1 MWHYFNG
8 DQDKDT
14 DDDGDD
20 SLDDDASSTEIRGC
34 QSDSDEEA
42 QRNPYPFG
50 YRQKIFQCCND
61 SLRRT
66 RAILLI
72 KLNLRQLMEND
83 NFVHIVFI
91 KFDPNT

>member
-20 SLDDDASSTEIRGC
+20 SLDDDASSTEFRGC
-34 QSDSDEEA
+34 QSDSDEEP

-50 YRQKIFQCCND
+50 YR
-61 SLRRT
+61 
-66 RAILLI
+66 
-72 KLNLRQLMEND
+72 
-83 NFVHIVFI
+83 
-91 KFDPNT
+91 

>member
-14 DDDGDD
+14 DDDSGD
-20 SLDDDASSTEIRGC
+20 SIDDDASSTEFRGC

-50 YRQKIFQCCND
+50 YR
-61 SLRRT
+61 
-66 RAILLI
+66 
-72 KLNLRQLMEND
+72 
-83 NFVHIVFI
+83 
-91 KFDPNT
+91 

>member
-14 DDDGDD
+14 DDDGDE
-20 SLDDDASSTEIRGC
+20 SFDDDASSTEIRGC

-50 YRQKIFQCCND
+50 YR
-61 SLRRT
+61 
-66 RAILLI
+66 
-72 KLNLRQLMEND
+72 
-83 NFVHIVFI
+83 
-91 KFDPNT
+91 